1 MKENNL
7 EMAWEA
13 PKDGQNQSGGNQS
26 KPQKPQDQNGH
37 NGSNNPNDPNNRQN
51 PNGSGPDLDEIFK
64 KLGSAFRGKGG
75 QGHSSGIGKY
85 IAIGGAVLLCG
96 WLATGFYTIDAGQKG
111 VELLLGQYHATKDPG
126 LRWRFPSPIGEHRI
140 IDIQRRFSQK
150 IGSTAKGNRKAS
162 MLTKDE
168 NLVDVN
174 VEVQYQ
180 INNDDPAQYWFA
192 SVDPDKT
199 LKEVVDSATRERV
212 GQTSL
217 DDILTDGREQLMQE
231 VKELAQ
237 SILDN
242 YAIGLVITN
251 VNLEDAQAPAAV
263 QDAFSDAIRAR
274 EDEQS
279 RINQAEAYQSK
290 VHAEARGEA
299 ERILREAEA
308 YRESKMAQARGE
320 AERFNRLYTAYS
332 NAPDVTRERL
342 YLENMEIVLQNS
354 NKLYMG
360 SDNSNNLMMLPLDKM
375 INSNQNSNGS
385 SNSGANNVGVTP
397 INTGVQMAPTPAKTT
412 KSELNNNNRSTTTT
426 PSTTTSDDNRS
437 RARLTR

>member
-412 KSELNNNNRSTTTT
+412 KSELNNNNRSTTT
-426 PSTTTSDDNRS
+426 SDDNRS